1 MIEKALIVIMF
12 MYAAGFGI
20 LAVQFVLADVF
31 DINLKNFEGADI
43 KSNIVNIIRLDT
55 LNELQAKI
63 ISGNFTENTTAF
75 DRVEQAVTA
84 AAFVAWELIL
94 LMSGTYIFNIMLLL
108 GIPAP
113 IIGGLVV
120 LYILLLARAIMA
132 YIRGV

>member
-1 MIEKALIVIMF
+1 MIEKALIIIIF

-20 LAVQFVLADVF
+20 LAVQFTLGDVF
-31 DINLKNFEGADI
+31 GINLKNFEGADI
-43 KSNIVNIIRLDT
+43 KSNIVSIIRLDT
-55 LNELQAKI
+55 LNELQANI
-63 ISGNFTENTTAF
+63 VSGNFTENTTTF

-94 LMSGTYIFNIMLLL
+94 LMTGTYIFNIMLLL

-113 IIGGLVV
+113 IVGGFVF
-120 LYILLLARAIMA
+120 LYVLLLARAIMA